1 MKLVSGKTFR
11 FSYIGIDPSNADNE
25 FGAIIKTSFEIYT
38 GDMHSDHT
46 GYYDDTAAYPG
57 RVCTYYAPTTERFV
71 NTTVSVLRF
80 EYFAVMRWPQAS
92 TPAPIKVI
100 DPNIKIRWRWTAG
113 YMPYPYMS
121 DVVVVDTG
129 NLNLN
134 DYRPDGVPGG
144 AWNGILF
151 HWDPYSHT
159 AVYVPPVNR
168 TDFKQLGNAV
178 LGTYDP
184 NASNP
189 PNNTPYAGGSH
200 SWDDGVVGKSHA
212 LNLFANVVTTGPEVE
227 GYVSAGYWRFVH
239 LFHEML

>member
-1 MKLVSGKTFR
+1 MKLASGRTFR
-11 FSYIGIDPSNADNE
+11 FSYTGIDPSNADNE
-25 FGAIIKTSFEIYT
+25 FGAIIKTSFEIFT
-38 GDMHSDHT
+38 GNMHSDHT

-57 RVCTYYAPTTERFV
+57 RVCTYYVPTKDRFV
-71 NTTVSVLRF
+71 NTTVPLLRF

-100 DPNIKIRWRWTAG
+100 DANIKVRWRWTAG

-134 DYRPDGVPGG
+134 DYRPEGAGVPGG
-144 AWNGILF
+144 AWNGILY
-151 HWDPYSHT
+151 HWDPFAHS

-168 TDFKQLGNAV
+168 TDFHQLAE
-178 LGTYDP
+178 GTG
-184 NASNP
+184 AT
-189 PNNTPYAGGSH
+189 TPGSGSH
-200 SWDDGVVGKSHA
+200 SWDDGVVGKSHN
-212 LNLFANVVTTGPEVE
+212 LNLFVNVVTTGPEIE